1 MSKNAV
7 RMSDIAEKLGISV
20 VTVSKALAGKDGVGE
35 SLRQKIEQTAA
46 QMGYRPK
53 NMEGANEKPRT
64 VGILIA
70 HHLIKPEHSFY
81 WALYLSVVEC
91 LKEHNYNCM
100 FEPVATEEQKP
111 TLPAFVSNGTVE
123 GVFVLGHMPH
133 DYLQL
138 LEQTAL
144 PLVQID
150 SNCDAKAVCVIPNSY
165 WGISEMTEYLIGK
178 GHRKIGFVG
187 SVDANTHIQDCYY
200 GYLKALA
207 FNKIEVHGEWILPDR
222 NGVEFKRSFDLP
234 AVMPTAFVC
243 CSDQAAYHFV
253 KDLQQKGYRIP
264 ADISVT
270 GFYGYIFSTLVS
282 PPLTTY
288 GIDLKNMAEKA
299 VGAQISMIE
308 NRSQKRGM
316 YVVCGEIVE
325 RDSVLEI

>member
-1 MSKNAV
+1 MSKDAV
-7 RMSDIAEKLGISV
+7 RMSDIAKELGISV

-35 SLRQKIEQTAA
+35 RLRQKIVQTAA
-46 QMGYRPK
+46 EMGYRPK
-53 NMEGANEKPRT
+53 NTARANERPRT

-70 HHLIKPEHSFY
+70 HYLIKPEHSFY

-91 LKEHNYNCM
+91 LKAHNCNCM
-100 FEPVATEEQKP
+100 FEPVSMEEP
-111 TLPAFVSNGTVE
+111 GPALPAFVSNGTVE
-123 GVFVLGHMPH
+123 GVFVLGHMPRE
-133 DYLQL
+133 YLQL

-150 SNCDAKAVCVIPNSY
+150 SNCGARGVCVIPNSY

-187 SVDANTHIQDCYY
+187 SVDANSHIQDCYY

-207 FNKIEVHGEWILPDR
+207 HHKMEVRGEWLLPDR
-222 NGVEFKRSFDLP
+222 NGVEFKRDFDLP

-243 CSDQAAYHFV
+243 CTDQAAYHFV
-253 KDLQQKGYRIP
+253 QDLQKKGYRIP
-264 ADISVT
+264 EDVSVT

-288 GIDLKNMAEKA
+288 GIDLKNMAETA
-299 VGAQISMIE
+299 VCSQLSMIE
-308 NRSQKRGM
+308 SRSQKHGM
-316 YVVCGEIVE
+316 HVICGEIVE
-325 RDSVLEI
+325 RDSVLEL